1 MSLGRHYCQ
10 SACKVLPSE
19 LEELMRQIYTYVSV
33 SSKRCTQLIEMQS
46 YFNMKH
52 HKILKCSYT
61 RWLSVHQ
68 CVVRILENWI
78 PLMHYF
84 IIVIAEDSLQS
95 SQFVFNMFNDSKTK
109 AYFLFLKYALEQR

>member
-19 LEELMRQIYTYVSV
+19 LEELMPQIYTYVSV
-33 SSKRCTQLIEMQS
+33 SSKYCAQLIEMQS

-61 RWLSVHQ
+61 RWLSAHQ

-95 SQFVFNMFNDSKTK
+95 SQFILTCLMIQKQKHIFYS
-109 AYFLFLKYALEQR
+109 